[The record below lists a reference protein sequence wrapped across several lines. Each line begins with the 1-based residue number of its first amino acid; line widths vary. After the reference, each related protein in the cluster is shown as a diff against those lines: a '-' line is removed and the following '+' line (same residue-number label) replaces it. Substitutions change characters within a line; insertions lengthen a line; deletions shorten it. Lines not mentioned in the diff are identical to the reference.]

1 MRARP
6 LALALVLALP
16 ALASAQY
23 DPNRPPQPRRQH
35 AGVRDQGINLSAR
48 LGFGVP
54 SGDTSDDRDASGQK
68 IDPSLDDLV
77 RHKVPIWLELGYR
90 FNPAVWGGLYLELAP
105 AKTDRDFCVAGRD
118 CSSSDVRFGVDM
130 QLHFAPYANIDPWL
144 GVGLGMEFLAVKAY
158 DSSISD
164 ALNPR
169 VSKFTWAGLE
179 LPLLEAGL
187 DLAVSPRATIGPY
200 VAWSIAYYTRYGVES
215 PGYPD
220 LDGSLD
226 DRAIHTWFQIGVKGT
241 LKL

>member
-16 ALASAQY
+16 AVAAAQY
-23 DPNRPPQPRRQH
+23 DPNRPPPPGPRKH
-35 AGVRDQGINLSAR
+35 VVRDQGINLSMR

-54 SGDTSDDRDASGQK
+54 SGDISDDVDANGHK
-68 IDPSLDDLV
+68 IDPALSDLID
-77 RHKVPIWLELGYR
+77 HKIPIWLELGYR
-90 FNPAVWGGLYLELAP
+90 FNPSIWGGLYLELSP
-105 AKTDRDFCVAGRD
+105 AKTSRSFCVTGRD

-130 QLHFAPYANIDPWL
+130 QAHFAPYGNIDPWV
-144 GVGLGMEFLAVKAY
+144 GVGIGAEFLAAKAY
-158 DSSISD
+158 DPSIND
-164 ALNPR
+164 

-187 DLAVSPRATIGPY
+187 DLALSPRATIGPY

-215 PGYPD
+215 PGYAD
-220 LDGSLD
+220 ISGDITD
-226 DRAIHTWFQIGVKGT
+226 HAIHTWFQIGVKGT